1 MSVALRDL
9 LIAVANLVTA
19 LFVLG
24 AVLSGVPL
32 DQSSDVVAMAVVE

>member
-1 MSVALRDL
+1 MSVAVRDL

-24 AVLSGVPL
+24 AVLSDGSL
-32 DQSSDVVAMAVVE
+32 DQSTDVVVMSVVE